1 MKVPRVSAEKGAVIS
16 GQSFFDDVGGDE
28 KWI

>member
-1 MKVPRVSAEKGAVIS
+1 MKVPRVSAEKGAVICRE
-16 GQSFFDDVGGDE
+16 SFSDDGCGDE